1 VAQGAGVGTPQ
12 AGIGRSSKDQQ
23 APEGV
28 TGMKRGRRLKQT
40 KALISARKTGLK
52 FKNSA
57 AFMRMADYYGMDGAF
72 KYARLFAERSTAL
85 TNYRLCKARSNE
97 YA

>member
-40 KALISARKTGLK
+40 MRGMVVSRWTIMRWYHGWTDYVRRQRR
-52 FKNSA
+52 FKRWFA
-57 AFMRMADYYGMDGAF
+57 PGRDYVKIAKLPEFD
-72 KYARLFAERSTAL
+72 LFWFVDRAVD
-85 TNYRLCKARSNE
+85 
-97 YA
+97 